1 MQTYQFS
8 KCSNDG
14 IDIIDVILR
23 KGVCC
28 SVFHMITYV
37 NVITQCYLCIVPAVS
52 YLDWR
57 ESAWVGGACSSAA
70 GKAMIMTHNY

>member
-37 NVITQCYLCIVPAVS
+37 NVITQCYLCIVLAVS
-52 YLDWR
+52 YLD
-57 ESAWVGGACSSAA
+57 
-70 GKAMIMTHNY
+70 